1 MPDKIKIEYFKTPFG
16 ELILGSFEDK
26 LCLVDWR
33 YRKMRTS
40 IDNRLQKAL
49 KAKYIE
55 MSSPIIEETKAQLKQ
70 YFEGKRESFD
80 IPLYLVGT
88 DFQKSVWNALI
99 QIPYGKTQSYLD
111 LSKSLNNEKAI
122 RAVARANGA
131 NAISI
136 IIPCHRIIGSDGS
149 LVGYAGGLN
158 AKKKLLS
165 LEKALDESQLQ
176 LF

>member
-1 MPDKIKIEYFKTPFG
+1 MSDKIKIEYFKTPYG

-26 LCLVDWR
+26 LCLADWR
-33 YRKMRTS
+33 YRKMRTA
-40 IDNRLQKAL
+40 IDKRIKNTL
-49 KAKYIE
+49 KAEYVEKG
-55 MSSPIIEETKAQLKQ
+55 SPVIEETKTQLKQ

-80 IPLYLVGT
+80 IPLHLVGT
-88 DFQKSVWNALI
+88 DFQKSVWNALL
-99 QIPYGKTQSYLD
+99 QIPFGKTQSYLD
-111 LSKSLNNEKAI
+111 LSKSLNNVKAV
-122 RAVARANGA
+122 RAVATANGA

-136 IIPCHRIIGSDGS
+136 LIPCHRIIGSDGS